1 MTTEEK
7 EKLDAYLKGI
17 VLNLPDSPGCYQ
29 YLNDEGEIIY
39 VGKAKNLKRRVYS
52 YFSKDHQ
59 SRKTAMLV
67 SKIRDI
73 KYIVVNSEEDAL
85 LLENNLIKRYK
96 PHYNVLLKDDKTYP
110 SICVTNEYFPR
121 IFKTRHIVRNGSV
134 YFGPYSHIPTLNA
147 LLELIKNL
155 YPLRTC
161 HLALTPENI
170 RSGKFNV
177 CLEYHIKNCAG
188 PCIGKQSQEEY
199 LKNIAEI
206 KEILK
211 GNTQEIERML
221 FQQMQELAAEMK
233 FEEAQKIKKK
243 YLLLEN
249 YRAKSEV
256 VSNVLHNIDVFSI
269 EEDSDEKSAF
279 VNYLHITNGA
289 INQAFTFEYKKRLNE
304 SKEELLSLG
313 ILQPQ
318 NIREHTDLR

>member
-110 SICVTNEYFPR
+110 SIQ
-121 IFKTRHIVRNGSV
+121 
-134 YFGPYSHIPTLNA
+134 PYSHAECLTRA
-147 LLELIKNL
+147 HQE
-155 YPLRTC
+155 PLSV
-161 HLALTPENI
+161 AYVP
-170 RSGKFNV
+170 
-177 CLEYHIKNCAG
+177 
-188 PCIGKQSQEEY
+188 P
-199 LKNIAEI
+199 
-206 KEILK
+206 
-211 GNTQEIERML
+211 
-221 FQQMQELAAEMK
+221 
-233 FEEAQKIKKK
+233 
-243 YLLLEN
+243 
-249 YRAKSEV
+249 RA
-256 VSNVLHNIDVFSI
+256 
-269 EEDSDEKSAF
+269 
-279 VNYLHITNGA
+279 
-289 INQAFTFEYKKRLNE
+289 
-304 SKEELLSLG
+304 
-313 ILQPQ
+313 
-318 NIREHTDLR
+318 HT

>member
-155 YPLRTC
+155 YPLRATSRS
-161 HLALTPENI
+161 HLKTSVAESSTSVWNTTSRTAKAPASERKAAKNT
-170 RSGKFNV
+170 FN
-177 CLEYHIKNCAG
+177 
-188 PCIGKQSQEEY
+188 PS
-199 LKNIAEI
+199 
-206 KEILK
+206 
-211 GNTQEIERML
+211 
-221 FQQMQELAAEMK
+221 
-233 FEEAQKIKKK
+233 KKP
-243 YLLLEN
+243 
-249 YRAKSEV
+249 RKS
-256 VSNVLHNIDVFSI
+256 
-269 EEDSDEKSAF
+269 
-279 VNYLHITNGA
+279 
-289 INQAFTFEYKKRLNE
+289 
-304 SKEELLSLG
+304 
-313 ILQPQ
+313 
-318 NIREHTDLR
+318 